1 MVLLI
6 LIVANNFQFCE
17 NPEKCFEL
25 EMPNVTYQKKNNLRS
40 FFRNILPKLVELEKN
55 YQNKYEENFDLT
67 PDDLQNLVQLFKTNA
82 KSLKEKY
89 GAYNINMPLSNHV
102 IASFNDY
109 FEVSK

>member
-25 EMPNVTYQKKNNLRS
+25 EMPNVTDQKNNLRS
-40 FFRNILPKLVELEKN
+40 FFRNILPKLVELEEN
-55 YQNKYEENFDLT
+55 YQNKNEENLDLT
-67 PDDLQNLVQLFKTNA
+67 PDDLQDLVQLFKTNA

-102 IASFNDY
+102 IACFDDY

>member
-1 MVLLI
+1 MKIWKSVLDWKCQI
-6 LIVANNFQFCE
+6 L
-17 NPEKCFEL
+17 
-25 EMPNVTYQKKNNLRS
+25 QKKNNLRIF
-40 FFRNILPKLVELEKN
+40 FFRKILPKLVELEKN
-55 YQNKYEENFDLT
+55 YQKKNEENLDLT
-67 PDDLQNLVQLFKTNA
+67 PDDLQDLVQLFKTNA